1 MHPCTKKGEGKA
13 FALVAREGQQML
25 KSFTLL
31 EESKQK
37 ASGEAASTKLKAERG
52 SFLLEA

>member
-1 MHPCTKKGEGKA
+1 MHPCKKGEGKA

-25 KSFTLL
+25 KSFTLH

-37 ASGEAASTKLKAERG
+37 ASRETASTNWKQKGET
-52 SFLLEA
+52 FY

>member
-1 MHPCTKKGEGKA
+1 MHPCTKKKGKA
-13 FALVAREGQQML
+13 SALVAREGQQML
-25 KSFTLL
+25 KSFPLL
-31 EESKQK
+31 GESKQK

>member
-1 MHPCTKKGEGKA
+1 MHPCTKKEGKA